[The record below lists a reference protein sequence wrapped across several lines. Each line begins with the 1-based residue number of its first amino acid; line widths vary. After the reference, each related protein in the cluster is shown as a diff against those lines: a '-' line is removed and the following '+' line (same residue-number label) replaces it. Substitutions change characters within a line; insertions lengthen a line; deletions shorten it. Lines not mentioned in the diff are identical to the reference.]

1 MTTTSPMCLLS
12 PPAGVDCGIITVE
25 VKDKTKAVAIVN
37 PILFILHLL
46 TRIAGTFPKV
56 FPCKLIYK
64 HYPAAAVNV
73 TVIVCCVVTVVLV
86 GDSNLNQRLRVALA
100 ATESPVSLPAKIV
113 AELV

>member
-1 MTTTSPMCLLS
+1 M
-12 PPAGVDCGIITVE
+12 
-25 VKDKTKAVAIVN
+25 
-37 PILFILHLL
+37 
-46 TRIAGTFPKV
+46 
-56 FPCKLIYK
+56 IYK